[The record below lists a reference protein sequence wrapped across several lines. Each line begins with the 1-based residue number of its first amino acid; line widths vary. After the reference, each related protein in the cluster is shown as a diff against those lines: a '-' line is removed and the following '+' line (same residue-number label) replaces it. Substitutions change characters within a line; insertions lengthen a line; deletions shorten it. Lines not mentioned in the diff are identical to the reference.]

1 MKIKGHQSFHI
12 RRGWIHKGL
21 KEIDKNPGLFNDKN
35 IVLTDLFGIGSNMVS
50 SLKYWLEA
58 LNLVERKR
66 EGSKVK
72 YQLTQI
78 GKIILEKDPYLEEV
92 QTWQLIHYNLVQ
104 NEEQATTWYWFFNE
118 YKGSKFNRENLFNSL
133 NSYII
138 NKYQKEVSERSL
150 KDDVSC
156 LLNTYLNREI
166 QTPEENIESPFA
178 QLGLIEFD
186 NKKNGEINYK
196 KSSKKQL
203 NGSLVYYILLNMAN
217 GKETLD
223 LKEIIYSSNGIGNIF
238 NLDMYQVMEKLDAL
252 QNLGYIKVIRTGGL
266 DYISF
271 IKKIDPIESLEEL
284 YKS

>member
-21 KEIDKNPGLFNDKN
+21 KEINKNENLFNDKD
-35 IVLTDLFGIGSNMVS
+35 IVLTDLYGIGSNMVT

-66 EGSKVK
+66 DGSKVK
-72 YQLTQI
+72 YKLTLI

-92 QTWQLIHYNLVQ
+92 QTWQLLHYNLVQ
-104 NEEQATTWYWFFNE
+104 NEDQATTWYWFFNE

-186 NKKNGEINYK
+186 SKKNGEINYK
-196 KSSKKQL
+196 KTSKKQL
-203 NGSLVYYILLNMAN
+203 NELLVYYILLNIAK

-238 NLDMYQVMEKLDAL
+238 NLDMYQVMEKLDEL

-271 IKKIDPIESLEEL
+271 IKKIDLIELLEKL
-284 YKS
+284 YKH